1 MNNQKYI
8 GLLLFK
14 LMQGTI
20 TEEERRRLDQWKQE
34 SPENRKFFE
43 EALSTGEPHA
53 VAGQEKVAAKLE
65 DRIFQKIAAE
75 ILELQG
81 RRIGKRRNTWKYVAA
96 AAAVVVLAINVVVFT
111 SRKEEKEAPVAKTAV
126 APQQNDVDAPEAVY
140 ASITLANGDKLAI
153 NGSANGKLASQG
165 KTEVIKTKDGLI
177 VYKAETVGISGETQL
192 NTLTNP
198 KGSNVIGIVLQDGSK
213 VWLNAES
220 SLTYPVAFTGND
232 RKVTIDGEAYFEVAK
247 NKRKPFKVLHNG
259 MEVRVLGTHFNVSAY
274 AGEEVSHVTLL
285 EGSVKVS
292 NGKASGILKPG
303 QRARINNNR
312 VDVETNINP
321 DRSVAWKNGYFSFDK
336 ADVTEV
342 MNQIS
347 RWYNVQVKYEGPIP
361 DEEFGGELRRNSKL
375 SSVLKILN
383 MSGVKFRV
391 EGNTVTVFK

>member
-1 MNNQKYI
+1 MNNQKHI

-14 LMQGTI
+14 YMQGTI
-20 TEEERRRLDQWKQE
+20 TVEELRRLEQWKLE
-34 SPENRKFFE
+34 SPENQKFFDSVS
-43 EALSTGEPHA
+43 ATAQPQIQA
-53 VAGQEKVAAKLE
+53 DQEIGPAKIE
-65 DRIFQKIAAE
+65 DRIFQKIAAG
-75 ILELQG
+75 IPELQG
-81 RRIGKRRNTWKYVAA
+81 RRIGSRRNTWKYVAA
-96 AAAVVVLAINVVVFT
+96 AAAVVVLAINIAVFT
-111 SRKEEKEAPVAKTAV
+111 SRKEEQPASVAKTTIT
-126 APQQNDVDAPEAVY
+126 PQQNDVDAPEAVY
-140 ASITLANGDKLAI
+140 ASITLANGEKLAV
-153 NGSANGKLASQG
+153 NGSANGKLVSQG
-165 KTEVIKTKDGLI
+165 KIDVIKTNDGLI
-177 VYKAETVGISGETQL
+177 VYKAGTVGVSGETQY

-220 SLTYPVAFTGND
+220 SLTYPVAFTGKD
-232 RKVTIDGEAYFEVAK
+232 RKVTIEGEAYFEVAK
-247 NKRKPFKVLHNG
+247 NRRKPFMVLHNG
-259 MEVRVLGTHFNVSAY
+259 MEVRVLGTLFNVSAY
-274 AGEEVSHVTLL
+274 AGEPIAHVTLL

-292 NGKASGILKPG
+292 SGKTSGILKPG

-312 VDVETNINP
+312 VEVESNINA

-347 RWYNVQVKYEGPIP
+347 RWYNVQIKYEGPIP
-361 DEEFGGELRRNSKL
+361 DEEFGGELRRDSKL